1 MILLRR
7 SVIIL
12 LVMLAA
18 AAVAYGSYESDYEK
32 GNDLYTKGDY
42 AKAVEVYQKIL
53 QSGYHSSELYYNL
66 GNACFRQGQL
76 GLAVLYYTRA
86 GQLDPRDD
94 DIRAN
99 LLFARQFAVDKV
111 EITEETILLDY
122 INRFF
127 SYFSLNEITWLGMLL
142 YILSAAAILV
152 RYIYRRIYIPGVV
165 VTILLGMFTVA
176 VIFTA
181 VKLNRDVLTR
191 TGVVISQ
198 QTEVRN
204 GPGVDFKS
212 QFTAHSG
219 LTFKIEREEDGYYL
233 VSLENRVKG
242 WIAKSS
248 VVEI

>member
-7 SVIIL
+7 YAVIL
-12 LVMLAA
+12 LVMLIAA
-18 AAVAYGSYESDYEK
+18 AIAYGSNQSDFEK
-32 GNDLYTKGDY
+32 GNDLYTKGEY
-42 AKAVEVYQKIL
+42 AKAAEVYQKIL

-76 GLAVLYYTRA
+76 GMAILYYTRA
-86 GQLDPRDD
+86 EQLDPRDD

-127 SYFSLNEITWLGMLL
+127 SYFSLNEITWLTVLF

-152 RYIYRRIYIPGVV
+152 HYIYRRIYIPGAVITV
-165 VTILLGMFTVA
+165 LLGIFAIAA
-176 VIFTA
+176 VFTA
-181 VKLNRDVLTR
+181 VKLNRDVLTH
-191 TGVVISQ
+191 TGVVINQ
-198 QTEVRN
+198 QAEVRN
-204 GPGVDFKS
+204 GPGDDFKS
-212 QFTAHSG
+212 QFTAHAG

-233 VSLENRVKG
+233 VNLENRVKG

-248 VVEI
+248 VAEI